1 MILSDISIKRP
12 VLAIV
17 FNLLLVVFGIVS
29 FYKLPLREYPNIDPP
44 IVSIS
49 TIYPGA
55 SANIVET
62 RVTQIIEDRI
72 AGVQGVRSITS
83 SSEDGRSQ
91 ITIEFQ
97 TGQNIDNA
105 TNDIRDRVSTVLDEL
120 PLEVNA
126 PEIQKASTDDDVI
139 IWFNFSASHLSIM
152 ELTDYANRYLVDQ
165 FSALDG
171 VARVRIAGAKDKSLR
186 IWIDRQALAARNLT
200 VEDIEQK
207 LRSEN
212 IELPAG
218 QLRSRQR
225 DFTLRIKRPFISAS
239 EFQDLVL
246 TKGEDGY
253 LVRLK
258 DVARVEIS
266 PVEERGFFR
275 GNGAPMI
282 GIGIIKQSTAN
293 TLTVAHLAK
302 DKFTSL
308 NQQLPD
314 GMWLSQSYD
323 SSIFIERAI
332 HEVYFTLFVAMGLVI
347 IVIYLFLGS
356 IRSMLIPAVT
366 LPVSLIATYII
377 LLAFGFTI
385 NLLTLLALV
394 LAIGLVVDDAI
405 VVLENIHRRFENGEH
420 KLIAAFKGARQVGF
434 AVIAT
439 TLVLVAVF
447 VPITFLEGNV
457 GRLFSEFA
465 VAMAASVIFSSFV
478 ALTLCSMMS
487 SKILSAS
494 EHKIFLARWMD
505 IFLDYAREKYTS
517 SLKYFL
523 QKPSF
528 ILFIFFS
535 IAIGCYI
542 LLKIIPAEFTP
553 KEDRGVIFLS
563 ISSPEGTSEAYITE
577 HMNEIEKRLMKY
589 VETGEFNRLLI
600 RAPRSLSNTAS
611 FNTGIGIIVL
621 NDWASGRKPIWDYV
635 KELQALTKDLVG
647 VNVFPIVRQGLS
659 RGTNKSVQFVL
670 EGSTYEELAQMRDI
684 ILEQMKENNKL
695 IDIDYDYKETKPQI
709 SIKVDRNRAGDLGV
723 SLIEI
728 NRSLESMLGSRRV
741 TTFIERGE
749 EYDVIIEGEKKL
761 QRTPLDISNIYVRS
775 HITHKLIPLS
785 NLITLEESADAATL
799 NRYNRLRSIT
809 IDANLAPGYALSEA
823 LDYLETIV
831 QEAQKDRND
840 NTISIGYKGE
850 SLDYKQSG
858 ASIFYVFILS
868 LIVVF
873 LVLAGQFESFI
884 HPFIIMLTV
893 PLALFGALLGL
904 WFFNQTLNIYSEIGL
919 IMLVG
924 LATKNGILIVEFI
937 NQLRDEG
944 LDFYNAIIEASKIRF
959 RPIIMTSVTTIM
971 GAIPLIY
978 SFGAGAETRYV
989 LGIVIFFGVLIMTFL
1004 TLFIIPVMYQ
1014 LFAKN
1019 TGTPLAITHQLEQLL
1034 KEPPKQQQ

>member
-17 FNLLLVVFGIVS
+17 LNVLLVVFGIVS

-72 AGVQGVRSITS
+72 AGVQGIRSIAS

-91 ITIEFQ
+91 ITIEFK
-97 TGQNIDNA
+97 TGQDIDNA

-120 PLEVNA
+120 PQEIDA
-126 PEIQKASTDDDVI
+126 PEIQKASADDDVI
-139 IWFNFSASHLSIM
+139 IWFNFSASNLSVM

-258 DVARVEIS
+258 DVARVEIA

-275 GNGAPMI
+275 GNGTPMI
-282 GIGIIKQSTAN
+282 GIGIIKQSTSN

-302 DKFTSL
+302 DKFTSI
-308 NQQLPD
+308 NQQLPE

-323 SSIFIERAI
+323 SSIFIESAI

-356 IRSMLIPAVT
+356 IRSMLVPAVT

-420 KLIAAFKGARQVGF
+420 KLIAAFKGTRQVGF

-487 SKILSAS
+487 SKILSTS
-494 EHKIFLARWMD
+494 EHKIFLTRWMD
-505 IFLDYAREKYTS
+505 SFLDYARERYMS

-535 IAIGCYI
+535 IAIGCYV
-542 LLKIIPAEFTP
+542 LFKIIPAEFTP

-600 RAPRSLSNTAS
+600 RAPRSLSNTTS

-647 VNVFPIVRQGLS
+647 INVFPIVRQGLS

-670 EGSTYEELAQMRDI
+670 EGATYEELAHMRDI
-684 ILEQMKENNKL
+684 ILEKAKENNKL

-709 SIKVDRNRAGDLGV
+709 SIKIDRNRAGDLGV

-749 EYDVIIEGEKKL
+749 EYDVIIEGERTL
-761 QRTPLDISNIYVRS
+761 QRTPLDINNIYVRS
-775 HITHKLIPLS
+775 HLTHKLIPLS

-809 IDANLAPGYALSEA
+809 IDANLAQGYALSEA

-850 SLDYKQSG
+850 SLDYKESG

-884 HPFIIMLTV
+884 HPFIIMFTV

-959 RPIIMTSVTTIM
+959 RPIIMTSTTTIM

-989 LGIVIFFGVLIMTFL
+989 LGIVIFFGVLIMTFF
-1004 TLFIIPVMYQ
+1004 TLFIIPVVYQ

-1019 TGTPLAITHQLEQLL
+1019 TSTPLAITHQLEQLL
-1034 KEPPKQQQ
+1034 KEPPK

>member
-17 FNLLLVVFGIVS
+17 LNLLLVVFGIVS
-29 FYKLPLREYPNIDPP
+29 FYKLPLREYPNVDPP

-49 TIYPGA
+49 TTYPGA

-72 AGVQGVRSITS
+72 AGVQGIRSISS

-91 ITIEFQ
+91 VTVEFQ
-97 TGQNIDNA
+97 VGQNIDNV

-120 PLEVNA
+120 PTEVNA
-126 PEIQKASTDDDVI
+126 PEIQKASADDEVI
-139 IWFNFSASHLSIM
+139 IWFNFSASNMSVM
-152 ELTDYANRYLVDQ
+152 EITDYANRYLVDQ

-186 IWIDRQALAARNLT
+186 IWIDRKALAARNLT

-218 QLRSRQR
+218 QLQSIQR
-225 DFTLRIKRPFISAS
+225 DFTLRIKRPFVS
-239 EFQDLVL
+239 EDEFRDLVL
-246 TKGEDGY
+246 AKGEDGY
-253 LVRLK
+253 LVRLR
-258 DVARVEIS
+258 DVARIEIA

-275 GNGAPMI
+275 GNGIPMV

-302 DKFTSL
+302 DKLNSL

-314 GMWLSQSYD
+314 GMKLDQSYD
-323 SSIFIERAI
+323 SSIFIESAI
-332 HEVYFTLFVAMGLVI
+332 HEVYLTLFIAIGLVI
-347 IVIYLFLGS
+347 VVIYLFLGS

-405 VVLENIHRRFENGEH
+405 VVLENIHRRFEQGEN
-420 KLIAAFKGARQVGF
+420 KLVAAFKGTRQVGF

-447 VPITFLEGNV
+447 VPITFLDGNI

-465 VAMAASVIFSSFV
+465 VAMAASVIFSGFV
-478 ALTLCSMMS
+478 ALTLCSMMA
-487 SKILSAS
+487 SKMLSVS
-494 EHKIFLARWMD
+494 EHKIFFTRWMD
-505 IFLDYAREKYTS
+505 SFLDRIREKYLRL
-517 SLKYFL
+517 LKYFL
-523 QKPSF
+523 KKP
-528 ILFIFFS
+528 ILILLVFLS
-535 IAIGCYI
+535 ISVSSYI
-542 LLKIIPAEFTP
+542 LIETIPSEFTP
-553 KEDRGVIFLS
+553 KEDRGVIFMT
-563 ISSPEGTSEAYITE
+563 ISAPEGTSERYMNE
-577 HMNEIEKRLMKY
+577 HMDEIEKRLMKY

-600 RAPRSLSNTAS
+600 RAPRSLNNAAS
-611 FNTGIGIIVL
+611 FNSGIGIIVL

-635 KELQALTKDLVG
+635 KELQAMTKDLVG
-647 VNVFPIVRQGLS
+647 VNVFPLVRQGLVG
-659 RGTNKSVQFVL
+659 GTGKSLQFVL
-670 EGSTYEELAQMRDI
+670 GGATYEELAQIRDVV
-684 ILEQMKENNKL
+684 LEKAKENSKL
-695 IDIDYDYKETKPQI
+695 QNIDYDYKETKPQI
-709 SIKVDRNRAGDLGV
+709 SIKIDRNRAGDLGV
-723 SLIEI
+723 SLLDI
-728 NRSLESMLGSRRV
+728 NRTLESMLGSRRV

-749 EYDVIIEGEKKL
+749 EYDVIIEGEKSL
-761 QRTPLDISNIYVRS
+761 QQTPLDIHNIYVRS
-775 HITHKLIPLS
+775 AITNRLIPLS
-785 NLITLEESADAATL
+785 NLVTLEESADAAAL

-809 IDANLAPGYALSEA
+809 IDANLEPGYALSDA
-823 LDYLETIV
+823 LEYLEDIV
-831 QEAQKDRND
+831 KTTQKGKAD
-840 NTISIGYKGE
+840 TISIGYKGE
-850 SLDYKQSG
+850 SLNYKESG
-858 ASIFYVFILS
+858 SSIFYIFILS
-868 LIVVF
+868 LVVVF
-873 LVLAGQFESFI
+873 LVLAGQFESFV
-884 HPFIIMLTV
+884 HPFIIMFTV

-904 WFFNQTLNIYSEIGL
+904 WIFNQTLNIYSQIGL

-944 LDFYNAIIEASKIRF
+944 LSFYDAILEASKIRF
-959 RPIIMTSVTTIM
+959 RPIIMTSTTTIM

-989 LGIVIFFGVLIMTFL
+989 LGIVIFFGVLIMTFF
-1004 TLFIIPVMYQ
+1004 TLFVIPVVYQ

-1019 TGTPLAITHQLEQLL
+1019 TSTPLAITQQLNKLL
-1034 KEPPKQQQ
+1034 ARDKQKP